1 MKACRDDGVGDELR
15 RTGDSRGGGAVGVPG
30 TPGSPRQLQIWAAK
44 QGEGSARREEGW
56 RRGIDRAES
65 LTGGGGFVPGKVAA
79 WAFKAG
85 RPGIATRLGKETPGG
100 FAGDLGGPSAAVARG

>member
-1 MKACRDDGVGDELR
+1 MKACRDDGVGDERR

-65 LTGGGGFVPGKVAA
+65 LTGGGGFVPGKAA
-79 WAFKAG
+79 ALGLAAAFG
-85 RPGIATRLGKETPGG
+85 VG
-100 FAGDLGGPSAAVARG
+100 